1 METIIR
7 NKEEFE
13 INSRLPVLPLKEVVV
28 FPYMIFP
35 LLVGREP
42 SLRAVQEAML
52 LDKFIFL
59 TAQKDVQTEE
69 PLKDDLYRLG
79 VVARIIQ
86 VLKLPNG
93 LMKVLVEGLVRAKIT
108 RFLPISDHFE
118 VKLDFLE
125 DLDSETPD
133 ILALTRKT
141 VAAFKDY
148 VQLHPKLPD
157 EILLSLEGIVSP
169 SRAAHY
175 ISCYI
180 HRDVRT
186 KQEILEEINLKVQL
200 ELLLDLLN
208 SECEILKLEHSIDDK
223 VRDNIQW
230 SQKKFYLQEQMRVIK
245 EELGEEHGADT
256 ELSKIRDKI
265 RKAKMPKETEVKAL
279 EEYNKLKSTPP
290 MSPESSVIRNYLDWV
305 TAVPWHKKTKDRL
318 ELAQAIQMLDEDHYG
333 LKKPKERIVEHL
345 AVLKLVKKLKGPILC
360 FVGPPGV
367 GKTSL
372 GKSIARSMGRNFIRI
387 SLGGVRDEAEIR
399 GHRRTYIGSMP
410 GRIIQSMKKAK
421 SMNPVFLLDEI
432 DKMSQDFRGDPASAL
447 LEVLDPEQNRAF
459 NDHYLEVDYDLSNVM
474 FITTANVRG
483 QIPKPLQDR
492 MEIIELPGYLEFE
505 KLAIA
510 EGFLLPKALQAHGLH
525 KKKVSFSKP
534 AILKIIHD
542 YTREAGVRELERN
555 LNAICRKIA
564 KEIASDSKNNKAYK
578 VTPAN
583 IQTYLGLN
591 KYSYHKRFDKPTI
604 GEATGLAWTQYGG
617 DVLEIEVN
625 VVPGKGAFI
634 LTGKLGEVM
643 QESAKAALSFIRSRV
658 DVLKITEEFWKD
670 SDIHIHFP
678 EGAIPKDGPSAGIT
692 IAVAVVSALTG
703 RKVNRKIAMT
713 GEITLRGKVLAIGG
727 LNEKILAAQRFGVKQ
742 VIIPKEN
749 ENDVIELPPE
759 LKKGIKIIQVSHM
772 DEVLKY
778 ALMGS

>member
-1 METIIR
+1 METVVR
-7 NKEEFE
+7 NKEEFV

-69 PLKDDLYRLG
+69 PLKDDLYRVG

-93 LMKVLVEGLVRAKIT
+93 LMKVLIEGLVRAKIT
-108 RFLPISDHFE
+108 RFLPISDHLE
-118 VKLDFLE
+118 VKLDFIE
-125 DLDSETPD
+125 DIDKETPA

-141 VAAFKDY
+141 VASFKEY

-180 HRDVRT
+180 HRDVQT
-186 KQEILEEINLKVQL
+186 KQNILQETGLQRQL
-200 ELLLDLLN
+200 QLLLDLLN

-245 EELGEEHGADT
+245 EELGDEHGMDSD
-256 ELSKIRDKI
+256 LSKIEEKI
-265 RKAKMPKETEVKAL
+265 NQARMSKEAKDKAL
-279 EEYNKLKSTPP
+279 EELIKLKSSPP
-290 MSPESSVIRNYLDWV
+290 ISPESSVIRNYLDWM
-305 TAVPWHKKTKDRL
+305 TAVPWHKKTRDRL
-318 ELAQAIQMLDEDHYG
+318 ELPQAIRMLDEDHYG

-372 GKSIARSMGRNFIRI
+372 GKSIARAMGRNFVRI

-421 SMNPVFLLDEI
+421 SINPVFLLDEI

-483 QIPKPLQDR
+483 HIPQPLQDR

-505 KLAIA
+505 KMAIA
-510 EGFLLPKALQAHGLH
+510 EGFLLPKVLKAHGLD
-525 KKKVSFSKP
+525 KKKVTFAKS
-534 AILKIIHD
+534 AITKIIHD

-555 LNAICRKIA
+555 LSAVCRKIA
-564 KEIASDSKNNKAYK
+564 REIATNSRNNKSYK
-578 VTPAN
+578 VTAAG
-583 IQTYLGLN
+583 IQKYVGLK
-591 KYSYHKRFDKPTI
+591 KYHYHKRFDQPTI
-604 GEATGLAWTQYGG
+604 GEATGLAWTPYGG
-617 DVLEIEVN
+617 DILEIEVN
-625 VVPGKGAFI
+625 IVPGKGGFI

-658 DVLKITEEFWKD
+658 DELHITQKFWKD

-727 LNEKILAAQRFGVKQ
+727 LNEKIIAAQRFDVERVLVPQ
-742 VIIPKEN
+742 EN
-749 ENDVIELPPE
+749 ENEITELPPE
-759 LKKGIKIIQVSHM
+759 LKKGIKITRVAHM
-772 DEVLKY
+772 DEVLQY
-778 ALMGS
+778 ALMD